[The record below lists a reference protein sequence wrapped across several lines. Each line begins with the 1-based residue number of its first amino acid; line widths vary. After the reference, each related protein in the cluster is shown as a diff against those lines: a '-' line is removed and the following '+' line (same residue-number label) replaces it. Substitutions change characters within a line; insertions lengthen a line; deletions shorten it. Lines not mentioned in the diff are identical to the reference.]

1 MLVSPNG
8 STAKKD
14 LHVGG
19 VGGNPATAL
28 ASVVDPLM
36 NATED
41 WVHKAR
47 NFVSTADDYVR
58 NNPWQA
64 LGMMAILG
72 VTLGYMISRRSSS
85 DSN

>member
-1 MLVSPNG
+1 
-8 STAKKD
+8 
-14 LHVGG
+14 
-19 VGGNPATAL
+19 
-28 ASVVDPLM
+28 M